1 MFPSCIHAAALALCI
16 LGVFPVHAQDRTS
29 TSNLRLSI
37 TLNSAPTQ
45 CATQSG
51 AVVSVTCLT
60 DSTPSFSAPGRPD
73 VVAVSISAS
82 QSGGSLMTTTSS
94 TAPISES
101 AAQVPSTVNVSNL
114 SPTAAGPGD
123 SRTIESAS
131 MSAPKGSSP
140 PEEIEVSF

>member
-1 MFPSCIHAAALALCI
+1 MFPFRVRIAAMTLCLLSVI
-16 LGVFPVHAQDRTS
+16 AAHAQDRTS
-29 TSNLRLSI
+29 TANLRLSI